1 MQRIYKLIVLL
12 LVIANTG
19 AFAQAS
25 KQVAEEVMVDGVK
38 LIFKPSLNKIVSAR
52 MFIRG
57 GVSNYQKAQEG
68 IEALALQV
76 ATTGG
81 TQQYSKEKYFEELEK
96 VGASIAG
103 TSTFDFGNV
112 SLSCVN
118 STFDKVWP
126 LFADAIMNPSF
137 TEEEFSKIKEQSI
150 STIKE
155 NQSNPDA
162 YIQQM
167 IMLDAFANLDYSKR
181 PAGTEESM
189 EKFTAAEARDYL
201 KSVINKKQVFFVV
214 VGNVN
219 KADLIEKVRAMVKG
233 MPEGKYV
240 ANSSGLLN
248 ITQST
253 VNIEERPL
261 ATNYIFGVMNAPVGM
276 SEEGYAM
283 RLAYSIFSNRMFDE
297 IRTKRGLSY
306 APYAMYRGG
315 KSPYAGMGVSTT
327 DPNASV
333 QVMIDEV
340 KKLKTVGFSE
350 KEVLDEK
357 SGFVTSYF
365 MQQETNAG
373 QTQSLGSN
381 EIYGSWQNSIT
392 IVDKINNVKAKQVND
407 AFKKY
412 ATGIRWSY
420 LGDKSKLDSKLMLQ
434 KL

>member
-1 MQRIYKLIVLL
+1 M
-12 LVIANTG
+12 VIANTG

-103 TSTFDFGNV
+103 TSTFDYGNV

-150 STIKE
+150 STNKE

-189 EKFTAAEARDYL
+189 EKLTAAESRDYL

-240 ANSSGLLN
+240 ANSSGLL
-248 ITQST
+248 
-253 VNIEERPL
+253 
-261 ATNYIFGVMNAPVGM
+261 NAPVGM

-315 KSPYAGMGVSTT
+315 KSPYAGMVVSTT

-365 MQQETNAG
+365 MQQETNSG

-381 EIYGSWQNSIT
+381 EIYGNWQNSIT
-392 IVDKINNVKAKQVND
+392 IVDKIKNVKAKQVNE